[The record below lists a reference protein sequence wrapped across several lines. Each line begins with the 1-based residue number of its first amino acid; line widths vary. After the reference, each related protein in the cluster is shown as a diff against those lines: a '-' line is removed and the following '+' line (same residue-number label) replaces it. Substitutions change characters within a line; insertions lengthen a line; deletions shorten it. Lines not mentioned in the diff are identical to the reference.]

1 MDHRSAEV
9 KSFIKKYLSI
19 DCAGLEGFLN
29 KVALFEEK
37 SVSLAMTACQ
47 TVLKEK
53 KSIREYFQAIKL
65 VRESI
70 EVNNRLILK
79 YVKHCIL
86 KYFIEIAQFQKESS
100 NDLRG

>member
-9 KSFIKKYLSI
+9 KTFILRYLGPEAMPLDS
-19 DCAGLEGFLN
+19 FLN

-37 SVSLAMTACQ
+37 SISLAMTACQ

-53 KSIREYFQAIKL
+53 KKPREYFQALKL
-65 VRESI
+65 VKEAI

-86 KYFIEIAQFQKESS
+86 KYFLEIAQF
-100 NDLRG
+100 